1 MSRNCCSS
9 TNRRRESIPSRA
21 VSSGICCSNFPATAS
36 RFSSPRTTWTKPS
49 AAATSP
55 TSITA
60 NSSPTVRR
68 TRCANSP
75 TCSRPAPCASRSP
88 HPKSPGRWL
97 APVKS
102 KASAVQPSSA
112 SPSTRLSTTTW
123 IWTTSARSFPG
134 RAPRSAKSAR
144 SLRASK
150 TSSWSSPT
158 RIRPTATIWRPPAK
172 RRRPGMTDIFRGF
185 GAVFYKEALHVR
197 RDFGTLFFSL
207 IIPLLQMLLLGYG
220 IDTNIRQINTV
231 VFNADGRRESRE
243 LLDRLKNSDTFHVVR
258 YVNSDVEMN
267 EMIIGGKARV
277 GIKIP
282 VDYSDKLLHQMS
294 AQVLVLIDGSDS
306 SVAGQAIN
314 VTTSIGLDE
323 SLRRALTNNA
333 SSAVDMR
340 PKLLFNPDSRSPNF
354 FLPGLTAIL
363 LLNVTTFLTAF
374 SIVREKERG
383 TLEQLFVTPVRPMGL
398 LLGKLLPYL
407 GIGFFELLLIL
418 TFMRFVFLV
427 PIHGSV
433 LLLGFLSLP
442 YLFAALSLG
451 ILISSKANS
460 QAEAMQLAFLPI
472 LPNVFFSGYIF
483 PRETIPTIF
492 KPLSYLIPASYFIN
506 ITRGV
511 ILRGAGISHLWT
523 DGLALCLIGTL

>member
-1 MSRNCCSS
+1 MR
-9 TNRRRESIPSRA
+9 
-21 VSSGICCSNFPATAS
+21 
-36 RFSSPRTTWTKPS
+36 
-49 AAATSP
+49 
-55 TSITA
+55 
-60 NSSPTVRR
+60 
-68 TRCANSP
+68 
-75 TCSRPAPCASRSP
+75 
-88 HPKSPGRWL
+88 
-97 APVKS
+97 
-102 KASAVQPSSA
+102 
-112 SPSTRLSTTTW
+112 
-123 IWTTSARSFPG
+123 
-134 RAPRSAKSAR
+134 
-144 SLRASK
+144 
-150 TSSWSSPT
+150 
-158 RIRPTATIWRPPAK
+158 
-172 RRRPGMTDIFRGF
+172 DIFRGF
-185 GAVFYKEALHVR
+185 GAVFYKETLHVR

-243 LLDRLKNSDTFHVVR
+243 LLDRLKNTDTFHLVR
-258 YVNSDVEMN
+258 YVNTDHEMN
-267 EMIIGGKARV
+267 EMIIAGKARV

-282 VDYSDKLLHQMS
+282 VDYSDKLLHKMS

-323 SLRRALTNNA
+323 SLRRVLVNNETF
-333 SSAVDMR
+333 AVDMR

-407 GIGFFELLLIL
+407 VIGFFELCMIL
-418 TFMRFVFLV
+418 TFMRFAFHV

-433 LLLGFLSLP
+433 ILLAFLSLP
-442 YLFAALSLG
+442 YIFVSLSLG

-460 QAEAMQLAFLPI
+460 QSEAMQLAFLTI
-472 LPNVFFSGYIF
+472 LPSIFFSGYIF
-483 PRETIPTIF
+483 PRETMPKIF
-492 KPLSYLIPASYFIN
+492 YVISYFVPASYFIN

-511 ILRGAGISHLWT
+511 ILRGAGITHLWI
-523 DGLALCLIGTL
+523 DALALFAMGTFLLVLAARRFQNKVIMA